1 MKEILLDLHYFPS
14 TVWMGQLLRA
24 SRLRLESQEHFQKQ
38 TFRNRTCILTANGL
52 LNLSIPTQGIPKQ
65 AIRSLRIDNSQRWQD
80 RHWRSLYSAYGK
92 APYFEFFA
100 DDIENLIYQKEE
112 HLFDFNKK
120 VLSKCLKLLQ
130 MKVEIQETSS
140 WQKQYDEGVLDL
152 RGLILPGKPHPPL
165 LNWQA
170 LPYYQV
176 FGKDFVPD
184 LSVLDLLFCT
194 GPEARTI
201 LRQSLSAI

>member
-14 TVWMGQLLRA
+14 TVWMGQLLRGPV
-24 SRLRLESQEHFQKQ
+24 LKLESHEHFQKQ
-38 TFRNRTCILTANGL
+38 TFRNRTCILTANGI
-52 LNLSIPTQGIPKQ
+52 LNLSIPTLGSPKQ
-65 AIRSLRIDNSQRWQD
+65 AIRNLRIDNSQRWQD

-100 DDIENLIYQKEE
+100 DDVENLIYQKEDF
-112 HLFDFNKK
+112 LFDFNKK
-120 VLSKCLKLLQ
+120 VLSKCLKWLQ
-130 MKVEIQETSS
+130 MQIKLKETIN
-140 WQKQYDEGVLDL
+140 WQYKHDEAVLDL
-152 RGLILPGKPHPPL
+152 RGLISPGKPHPPL

-170 LPYYQV
+170 SPYYQV

-201 LRQSLSAI
+201 LKQSLSAI